1 MTALRKTTAALI
13 SDAAPFAIRAERA
26 SDVAARE
33 ALLDAC
39 FGDNRHTRTCQRLRD
54 GRAPA
59 EGLALSAVRQG
70 RVVGSVRL
78 WHVSAGGIP
87 ALMLGP
93 LAVEASS
100 RQLGVGAALMDHALA
115 AAKARGHR
123 AVILL
128 GDAPYY
134 ARFGFS
140 AAKTGELSLPGAF
153 ERDRLLGLELSEGAL
168 DDAWGMIAPTG
179 APLPKPK
186 AGPTRQEGTS
196 SCRAWLD
203 AMPENLPEPSAG
215 AASTL
220 PQRHHHGA
228 PDRDLGH
235 DRAGPPGAPLG
246 RLRAGGLRRCQAIP
260 IAPRGVAHSGEKPLN
275 RAKPARIIPSPS
287 HDRGSDAPSPDF
299 NRLAL

>member
-70 RVVGSVRL
+70 RLVGSVRL

-140 AAKTGELSLPGAF
+140 AARTGELSLSGPF
-153 ERDRLLGLELSEGAL
+153 ERDRLLGLELREGAL
-168 DDAWGMIAPTG
+168 DGAWGMIAPTG
-179 APLPKPK
+179 APLPKTK
-186 AGPTRQEGTS
+186 AS
-196 SCRAWLD
+196 RARKAL
-203 AMPENLPEPSAG
+203 LV
-215 AASTL
+215 
-220 PQRHHHGA
+220 
-228 PDRDLGH
+228 
-235 DRAGPPGAPLG
+235 
-246 RLRAGGLRRCQAIP
+246 
-260 IAPRGVAHSGEKPLN
+260 PRVA
-275 RAKPARIIPSPS
+275 
-287 HDRGSDAPSPDF
+287 
-299 NRLAL
+299 

>member
-1 MTALRKTTAALI
+1 MTALRNTTVALLP
-13 SDAAPFAIRAERA
+13 DAAPFAIRAERA

-39 FGDNRHTRTCQRLRD
+39 FGDNRHMRTCQRLRD

-59 EGLALSAVRQG
+59 QGLALSAVRQG
-70 RVVGSVRL
+70 KLVGTVRL

-100 RQLGVGAALMDHALA
+100 RRFGVGAALMDHALA

-140 AAKTGELSLPGAF
+140 AAKTRELTLPGAF
-153 ERDRLLGLELSEGAL
+153 ERDRLLGLELVDGGL
-168 DDAWGMIAPTG
+168 DGAWGMIVPIG
-179 APLPKPK
+179 APLPKARASRARK
-186 AGPTRQEGTS
+186 A
-196 SCRAWLD
+196 L
-203 AMPENLPEPSAG
+203 LV
-215 AASTL
+215 
-220 PQRHHHGA
+220 
-228 PDRDLGH
+228 
-235 DRAGPPGAPLG
+235 
-246 RLRAGGLRRCQAIP
+246 
-260 IAPRGVAHSGEKPLN
+260 PRVA
-275 RAKPARIIPSPS
+275 
-287 HDRGSDAPSPDF
+287 
-299 NRLAL
+299 

>member
-1 MTALRKTTAALI
+1 MTALRKTNIALI

-26 SDVAARE
+26 LDVAARE

-39 FGDNRHTRTCQRLRD
+39 FGENRHARTCQRLRD

-59 EGLALSAVRQG
+59 EGLSLSAVAKG
-70 RVVGSVRL
+70 RLVGTLRL

-100 RQLGVGAALMDHALA
+100 RQLGVGTALMAHALA

-140 AAKTGELSLPGAF
+140 AAKTGQLSLPGAF
-153 ERDRLLGLELSEGAL
+153 ERERLLGLELAEGAL
-168 DDAWGMIAPTG
+168 DGAWGMIVATG
-179 APLPKPK
+179 
-186 AGPTRQEGTS
+186 
-196 SCRAWLD
+196 
-203 AMPENLPEPSAG
+203 
-215 AASTL
+215 
-220 PQRHHHGA
+220 
-228 PDRDLGH
+228 
-235 DRAGPPGAPLG
+235 
-246 RLRAGGLRRCQAIP
+246 
-260 IAPRGVAHSGEKPLN
+260 KPLLIT
-275 RAKPARIIPSPS
+275 RPARTRKAKSLLVPNV
-287 HDRGSDAPSPDF
+287 A
-299 NRLAL
+299 